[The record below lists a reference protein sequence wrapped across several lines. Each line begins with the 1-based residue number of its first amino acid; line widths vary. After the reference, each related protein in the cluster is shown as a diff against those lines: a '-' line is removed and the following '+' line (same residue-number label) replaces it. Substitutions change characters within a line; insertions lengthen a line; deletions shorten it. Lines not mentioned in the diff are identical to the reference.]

1 MKLGS
6 SLCTLA
12 LVIGFAYS
20 PAALAEGGSCP
31 PGSYPVGGRGASGCA
46 AIPGAGQGG
55 QDDTPPMPAQAKG
68 RWYERY
74 GAIMQSESTSVVGV
88 AADNETP
95 QGALA
100 EAGNMCGAEGAKDC
114 KVVITYYNQCV
125 AWLLPSADVE
135 GNMSGYA
142 KGKTAKD
149 AEKNAAKYCKDV
161 TGKKCKVFY
170 SACSLPKFEK
180 F

>member
-1 MKLGS
+1 
-6 SLCTLA
+6 
-12 LVIGFAYS
+12 
-20 PAALAEGGSCP
+20 
-31 PGSYPVGGRGASGCA
+31 
-46 AIPGAGQGG
+46 
-55 QDDTPPMPAQAKG
+55 MPAQTKG

-74 GAIMQSESTSVVGV
+74 GAIMQSESTTVVGV

-100 EAGNMCGAEGAKDC
+100 EAASMCGAEGAKDC
-114 KVVITYYNQCV
+114 KVVMTYYNQCV

-142 KGKTAKD
+142 KGKTIKD
-149 AEKNAAKYCKDV
+149 AQKNAAKFCKDT